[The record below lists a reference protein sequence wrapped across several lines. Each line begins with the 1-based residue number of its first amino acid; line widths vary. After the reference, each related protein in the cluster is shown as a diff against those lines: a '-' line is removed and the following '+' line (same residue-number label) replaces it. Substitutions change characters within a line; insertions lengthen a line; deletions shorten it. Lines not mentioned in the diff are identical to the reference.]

1 MYLICTQDKWV
12 RFLHRAPEQ
21 KFFDIL
27 ALNSPVDELAK
38 SPHFECG
45 VWRFDSSR
53 GIIGSLIAA
62 ACNPVLKTAS
72 TERYGDRHL
81 KLPQ

>member
-27 ALNSPVDELAK
+27 ALNSPGDELAK

-45 VWRFDSSR
+45 IWGFE
-53 GIIGSLIAA
+53 A
-62 ACNPVLKTAS
+62 
-72 TERYGDRHL
+72 
-81 KLPQ
+81 LPGNKNIKNFIENNTDVRSNG